1 MSGTSADAKYNMLNR
16 LQAASHLLIRASL
29 ALFTGIVLL
38 LIQSAFWTT
47 RVSVW
52 MQAII
57 LVTAVLSYFRPQ
69 AGLLALAALAPL
81 ARVGSLALDSQM
93 RGAEALVLAFLAG
106 ALVRG
111 WTLGELRSF
120 PSNRLEIAGAVF
132 GFVVAASCAEQI
144 WFMQLQRD
152 FAWPF
157 ALEIFDYVG
166 RSYFTAFRGFGTIFN
181 AMLLLEGVA
190 LLLLAARYTREKA
203 EFGERLISAIVVGAA
218 GTAVLTVWTVAAEL
232 VATGQARARL
242 VEFLMVQRW
251 TVHVSDV
258 NAAGSFFAMGTF
270 MALGMALRGNRHY
283 AAWILAT
290 FVLAGATWMT
300 HSRTAL
306 VAAML
311 MLACVAAAITV
322 GRVIG
327 VTRSIAITAATSVLL
342 AVVLWNSLGP
352 EYFGPQAAAAVRIRW
367 LFLGTTSRMLMSE
380 PLFGVGIGQYF
391 LWSREFGVPELF
403 TYYQRENAHNNFA
416 QIAGELGVIGF
427 ICFVAL
433 LAAALWRRSSEPK
446 AWSVLTP
453 ALLGAIAFI
462 MTWLGGHPLLVPEVA
477 FPFWLTLGVATAL
490 VSAETR
496 WRQPTAVV
504 GLGIVLLLVSIP
516 IRVSVKSAQLDL
528 SRVTYGV
535 SARHLVT
542 SRARFFV
549 ENGRGGI
556 ALPLRA
562 RNASDEDP
570 VEIDI
575 LVDGAASET
584 IRLSDRN
591 WRKTRI
597 DLPHGSGHRFRRID
611 LRIRPS
617 ALDAVD
623 PARSS
628 VEVGTW
634 EIISKP
640 NG

>member
-1 MSGTSADAKYNMLNR
+1 MLNR

-47 RVSVW
+47 RISVW

-57 LVTAVLSYFRPQ
+57 LATAVLSYFRPQ
-69 AGLLALAALAPL
+69 AGLLALAALVPL
-81 ARVGSLALDSQM
+81 ARVGSLALGSQM

-106 ALVRG
+106 ALMRG

-152 FAWPF
+152 FAGPF
-157 ALEIFDYVG
+157 ALEMFDYVG
-166 RSYFTAFRGFGTIFN
+166 RSYFTTFRGFGTIFN

-203 EFGERLISAIVVGAA
+203 AFGHRLVTAIVLGAA
-218 GTAVLTVWTVAAEL
+218 ATAALTIWTVAAEL

-242 VEFLMVQRW
+242 VEFIMVQRW

-270 MALGMALRGNRHY
+270 IALGMALRGNRY
-283 AAWILAT
+283 NAVWALTT
-290 FVLAGATWMT
+290 FVLAGVTWMT

-306 VAAML
+306 VAVML
-311 MLACVAAAITV
+311 MFACIAAAVTV
-322 GRVIG
+322 GRRIG
-327 VTRSIAITAATSVLL
+327 VTRAIAITAATCVLL
-342 AVVLWNSLGP
+342 AVVLWNSLGA

-367 LFLGTTSRMLMSE
+367 LLLGTTSRMLMSE

-391 LWSREFGVPELF
+391 LWSREYGVPELF

-416 QIAGELGVIGF
+416 QIAGELGVIGLL
-427 ICFVAL
+427 CFVAL
-433 LAAALWRRSSEPK
+433 LGAALWRRNPEPK
-446 AWSVLTP
+446 VSSVLAP
-453 ALLGAIAFI
+453 ALLGAVAFI

-477 FPFWLTLGVATAL
+477 YPFWLTLAVAAAL
-490 VSAETR
+490 APAQGELRAPSA
-496 WRQPTAVV
+496 AFAI
-504 GLGIVLLLVSIP
+504 GIVLLLVSIP
-516 IRVSVKSAQLDL
+516 FRVSIKSAQLDL
-528 SRVTYGV
+528 SRVTYGI
-535 SARHLVT
+535 SARHFVT

-549 ENGRGGI
+549 ENGRAGVD
-556 ALPLRA
+556 LPLRA
-562 RNASDEDP
+562 RNASDDDP
-570 VEIDI
+570 VEIEV
-575 LVDGAASET
+575 LVDGAPSET

-597 DLPHGSGHRFRRID
+597 DLPDGSSHRFRRID

-623 PARSS
+623 PTRSS